1 MTNPLS
7 FSIDDEAL
15 VAFTRDLVRSRSWNP
30 PGDEAEV
37 AQLVVERLEDF
48 GLEVETDPVAP
59 GRPNVYGRL
68 RGKGDGPGQLLLV
81 SHLDTVPPAGGGW
94 EHDPLSGV
102 VTDGRVYGRGTADM
116 KGGLAALV
124 FAAGALARSGFEPA
138 SDLVIVGT
146 VGEEVDCAGARA
158 AVEAGLLE
166 GASAIAIP
174 EPSGLDLYTAHK
186 GALWVRIETRGR
198 AAHGSRPELGVS
210 AIAHMQKTLGR
221 IADVDWG
228 APAHPLLGKPTLN
241 VGTIEGGTSTN
252 MVPDRCEIT
261 IDFRTLPGQ
270 SHAELVACLEGLLDE
285 LRASEETYR
294 ASLEVVTDRPAV
306 STPTDDP
313 FVETA
318 REVGRA
324 LWGRA
329 MAPSGA
335 SYFTDASVLGP
346 ASGGD
351 VPIIILGPGEEEQ
364 AHQTDEWVGVEPL
377 ARAARFYA
385 ALAARWLGRD
395 KEV

>member
-1 MTNPLS
+1 MINLPS
-7 FSIDDEAL
+7 FSIDHDAL
-15 VAFTRDLVRSRSWNP
+15 VAFTRDLVRCQSWNP

-37 AQLVVERLEDF
+37 AQLMAEQLREF
-48 GLEVETDPVAP
+48 GLAVEIDQVDA
-59 GRPNVYGRL
+59 GRYNVYARL
-68 RGKGDGPGQLLLV
+68 RGKGSGPGHLLLV
-81 SHLDTVPPAGGGW
+81 GHLDTVPPGSGGW

-102 VTDGRVYGRGTADM
+102 VTDGRIYGRGTADM

-124 FAAGALARSGFEPA
+124 FAAGALARSGLEPA
-138 SDLVIVGT
+138 SDLVVVGT
-146 VGEEVDCAGARA
+146 VGEEVNCLGAQA

-166 GASAIAIP
+166 GAGAIAIP

-186 GALWVRIETRGR
+186 GALWVHIETRGR
-198 AAHGSRPELGVS
+198 AAHGSRPDLGVS
-210 AIAHMQKTLGR
+210 AIAHMQRTLGR
-221 IADVDWG
+221 IAGEDWD
-228 APAHPLLGKPTLN
+228 APAHPLLGKPTVN
-241 VGTIEGGTSTN
+241 VGTIEGGTKTN

-270 SHAELVACLEGLLDE
+270 SHEELVARLRGLLDE
-285 LRASEETYR
+285 LRAADETYR

-318 REVGRA
+318 QEVGRA
-324 LWGRA
+324 LWGRG
-329 MAPSGA
+329 MAPAGA
-335 SYFTDASVLGP
+335 SYFTDGSVLGP

-364 AHQTDEWVGVEPL
+364 AHQTDEWVGMEAL
-377 ARAARFYA
+377 AQAARFYA
-385 ALAARWLGRD
+385 ALAARWLGQG